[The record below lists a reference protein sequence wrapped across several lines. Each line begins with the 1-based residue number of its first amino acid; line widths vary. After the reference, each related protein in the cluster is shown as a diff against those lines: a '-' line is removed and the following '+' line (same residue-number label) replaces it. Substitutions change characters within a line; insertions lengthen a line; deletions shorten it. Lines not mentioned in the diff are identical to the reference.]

1 LVQSPHKPGVLLVVG
16 AYYPEISSGGQQCRA
31 VARVLSDR
39 VRFVVLATAVDHTLP
54 GEDTIDGVR
63 VFRLAIDVNSLLSR
77 VSATFRLLRTM
88 LKIRRDVDLVHI
100 HGVSSKNVPV
110 TWLARLLG
118 KRVVLTLHTAGQDEP
133 QAVEQRSPA
142 ASRALRA
149 AHVILSVS
157 PVLSSRYREAGLPA
171 ERLRDTINGID
182 LTRFVPVSS
191 DERRVVRRRLGL
203 PDRPTIL
210 FVGFFGRDKRPE
222 VLFDAWLPLARAS
235 SEPPTLL
242 FVGATKSTYYEI
254 DAALAPRMRERAEA
268 EGVGQALRFVEFSNE
283 IEQYYRAADVFVL
296 PSVREALPM
305 ALLEAMATGLPAIAS
320 RLPGATDAIV
330 TDGRDGILV
339 PPGDAAALSESI
351 QSVLTDQHRAQRLG
365 VAARDTIATR
375 FSIARAADDWLAAYR
390 QALGRA

>member
-1 LVQSPHKPGVLLVVG
+1 
-16 AYYPEISSGGQQCRA
+16 
-31 VARVLSDR
+31 
-39 VRFVVLATAVDHTLP
+39 
-54 GEDTIDGVR
+54 
-63 VFRLAIDVNSLLSR
+63 
-77 VSATFRLLRTM
+77 
-88 LKIRRDVDLVHI
+88 
-100 HGVSSKNVPV
+100 
-110 TWLARLLG
+110 
-118 KRVVLTLHTAGQDEP
+118 
-133 QAVEQRSPA
+133 
-142 ASRALRA
+142 
-149 AHVILSVS
+149 
-157 PVLSSRYREAGLPA
+157 
-171 ERLRDTINGID
+171 
-182 LTRFVPVSS
+182 
-191 DERRVVRRRLGL
+191 
-203 PDRPTIL
+203 
-210 FVGFFGRDKRPE
+210 
-222 VLFDAWLPLARAS
+222 
-235 SEPPTLL
+235 
-242 FVGATKSTYYEI
+242 
-254 DAALAPRMRERAEA
+254 MRERAEA